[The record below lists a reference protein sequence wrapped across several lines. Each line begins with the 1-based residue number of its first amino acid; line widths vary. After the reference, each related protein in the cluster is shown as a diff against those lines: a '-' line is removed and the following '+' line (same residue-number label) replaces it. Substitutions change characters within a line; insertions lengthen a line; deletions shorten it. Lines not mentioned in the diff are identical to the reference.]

1 MNIVSCDNCGVLF
14 DKSKLNFPSN
24 FWDCDEQTGE
34 DFVIKSAGTWS
45 VQYQT
50 YVPYVNCPVCGEK
63 ILDEDE

>member
-14 DKSKLNFPSN
+14 DKSKLNFPSTI
-24 FWDCDEQTGE
+24 WDYDEQTGE

-45 VQYQT
+45 SQHQI
-50 YVPYVNCPVCGEK
+50 YVPYVNCLVCDGK